1 MRAGGQARVT
11 VVRCEIFGPQHP
23 IPAPERNG
31 TTVAESG
38 LSLETETRMSSL
50 KFLMASAVATV
61 ALASCVTAPSPSEYR
76 APQPAK
82 PVDVQRLW
90 SGRWHEIAR
99 LPDRLT
105 DGCVAGASIYT
116 PVEGTRIDVRDT
128 CQVGTPQGREK
139 AIGGRGEILDP
150 GTNAK
155 LRVRYLAGFV
165 TWDYWVLDRADD
177 YSWFISADPTFER
190 LFIYTRELPT
200 QAQVRSLTERARA
213 LGYDVSRLEF
223 PAQPAR

>member
-1 MRAGGQARVT
+1 
-11 VVRCEIFGPQHP
+11 
-23 IPAPERNG
+23 
-31 TTVAESG
+31 
-38 LSLETETRMSSL
+38 MSSM
-50 KFLMASAVATV
+50 KSLMASAIAAF
-61 ALASCVTAPSPSEYR
+61 ALAGCVTAPSPSEYR

-116 PVEGTRIDVRDT
+116 PVEGTRVDVRDT
-128 CQVGTPQGREK
+128 CQVGTPQGKEK

-155 LRVRYLAGFV
+155 LRVKYLAGFV
-165 TWDYWVLDRADD
+165 TWDYWILDRADD

-190 LFIYTRELPT
+190 LFIYTRDLPT
-200 QAQVRSLTERARA
+200 EAQVRSLTERARG

>member
-1 MRAGGQARVT
+1 MFSMKSLIGSS
-11 VVRCEIFGPQHP
+11 
-23 IPAPERNG
+23 
-31 TTVAESG
+31 VA
-38 LSLETETRMSSL
+38 
-50 KFLMASAVATV
+50 VV
-61 ALASCVTAPSPSEYR
+61 ALTGCVTAPSPSEYR

-116 PVEGTRIDVRDT
+116 PVEGSRIDVRDT
-128 CQVGTPQGREK
+128 CQVGSPQGREK
-139 AIGGRGEILDP
+139 SIGGRGEILDS
-150 GTNAK
+150 GANAK
-155 LRVRYLAGFV
+155 LRVKYLAGFV

-177 YSWFISADPTFER
+177 YSWFISSDPTFER
-190 LFIYTRELPT
+190 LFIYTRDLPT

-213 LGYDVSRLEF
+213 LGYDVRRLEF
-223 PAQPAR
+223 PAQPER